1 MSHNQRRY
9 DGFTQKF
16 NNMSQQ
22 IIVTTG
28 IYDLIKDQI
37 RRKRVSF
44 AEETLLAMELK
55 NAKQVRRRE
64 LPAEVVTVNRRVTV
78 KDHTQN
84 KEETFIFV
92 PTTKERKKKAKISIM
107 SEIGIAIVGYKEGD
121 IIDWPFRNGVR
132 TIEITK

>member
-1 MSHNQRRY
+1 
-9 DGFTQKF
+9 
-16 NNMSQQ
+16 MSQQ

-37 RRKRVSF
+37 RRKRVTF
-44 AEETLLAMELK
+44 AEETLLTMELK

-64 LPAEVVTVNRRVTV
+64 LPVEVVTVNRRVTV

-92 PTTKERKKKAKISIM
+92 PTTKERKKKGKISIM
-107 SEIGIAIVGYKEGD
+107 SEIGIAVVGYKEGD
-121 IIDWPFRNGVR
+121 IINWPFRNGER
-132 TIEITK
+132 TIEITKVEAI